1 MRQSLRDLSVD
12 TTSEATRRLSISQ
25 QQLPS
30 TAQAPKK
37 SGGQQVDRLLEQQ
50 VEKLLPQSTLDV
62 VQDLEQRMSFDA
74 ISDSDDSND
83 LENSKEE
90 KPWEVD
96 VLQVGA
102 EEAREA

>member
-1 MRQSLRDLSVD
+1 M
-12 TTSEATRRLSISQ
+12 
-25 QQLPS
+25 
-30 TAQAPKK
+30 
-37 SGGQQVDRLLEQQ
+37 DRLLEQQ

-62 VQDLEQRMSFDA
+62 VQDLKQRMSFDA
-74 ISDSDDSND
+74 ISDSDDSDD